1 MLVRPWP
8 VYLYSTARGVQ
19 CVLLQRPRASCG
31 GWQGS
36 PQREE
41 RWKPQRSQSCDAGRG
56 EGRESEQTLRAAWG
70 MNEWRRGSRGEV
82 RGREDEVRRPQSGW
96 RRAGGRIERS
106 SDGKRKEERGGSP
119 MDVANEGKRGT
130 QGEVGG
136 REDEVRRPQSGWRRP
151 GGRIERSS
159 DGKRTEDQ
167 SASPSEAWRRN
178 ERGGLEGGTRGG
190 RDASGRSSSLDSS
203 SLRGGSLDMRKKET
217 TLRERPSS
225 SWGVTQRRE
234 RHMHHDREGQEND
247 RSQCNADRRGETADH
262 REASLRGRA
271 NLRGGGISSR
281 PQSCVE
287 RRWERERPRGG
298 LARTGAWRPQ
308 PSRPNTAPPQD
319 NTGLTSQ
326 RPAVST
332 PGIELSRYEN
342 ICLFSVSHQLSSD
355 LHKFKPTQ
363 VCALP

>member
-70 MNEWRRGSRGEV
+70 MNEWRRGSR
-82 RGREDEVRRPQSGW
+82 
-96 RRAGGRIERS
+96 
-106 SDGKRKEERGGSP
+106 
-119 MDVANEGKRGT
+119 
-130 QGEVGG
+130 GEVGG